1 LGKEFSTEA
10 TLSGVLRTGL
20 STRDSDTV
28 SVECRGSADSFA
40 LGDICDVC
48 ELLPSLSVAVESV

>member
-1 LGKEFSTEA
+1 LGEEFSTVA
-10 TLSGVLRTGL
+10 ALTGVLRTGL

-28 SVECRGSADSFA
+28 SVECRGSADSVA
-40 LGDICDVC
+40 LGDLCDVD